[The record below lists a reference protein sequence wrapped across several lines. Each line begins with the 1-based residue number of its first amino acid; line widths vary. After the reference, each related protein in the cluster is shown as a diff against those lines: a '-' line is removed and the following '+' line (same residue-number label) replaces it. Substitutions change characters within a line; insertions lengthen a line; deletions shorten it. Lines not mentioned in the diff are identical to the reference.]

1 MNELEKELEKVKFRS
16 FGIVSYSNRVDSY
29 HTLQKLEKDKHETI
43 RNGNYDVKKLKMLDD
58 EITSEVLTIQ
68 KEHLEKQFKTFESI
82 KNNKGIAAATFKLKE
97 SVIGLQWS
105 RVLWPTRTP
114 PIKSWILS

>member
-1 MNELEKELEKVKFRS
+1 M
-16 FGIVSYSNRVDSY
+16 I
-29 HTLQKLEKDKHETI
+29 I

-82 KNNKGIAAATFKLKE
+82 KNNKGIAAATF
-97 SVIGLQWS
+97 
-105 RVLWPTRTP
+105 
-114 PIKSWILS
+114 